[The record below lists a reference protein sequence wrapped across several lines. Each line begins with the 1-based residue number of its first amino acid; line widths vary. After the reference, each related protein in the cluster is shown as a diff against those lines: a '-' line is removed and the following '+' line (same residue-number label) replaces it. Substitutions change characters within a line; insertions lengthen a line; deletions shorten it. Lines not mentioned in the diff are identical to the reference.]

1 MAKLSSRGRTCLAE
15 AVREYSA
22 EQLQAQHDRFYP
34 DKAGELPLTK
44 WERTIKRLMSD
55 GKVLEKRTVQFKP
68 DWLDKQGR
76 RHDYGWKVAATLKP
90 GKTVADFIAVYS
102 GPTKSGKPSQWTVTT
117 NVRERTPVISQRRII
132 AAIESGDYVGFC
144 TDCGSDQSGVEPD
157 ASGYTCQSCG
167 KPSVQGAENLLGV

>member
-15 AVREYSA
+15 AVREYT
-22 EQLQAQHDRFYP
+22 EDQLQARHDKFWNDGKP
-34 DKAGELPLTK
+34 SLTN
-44 WERTIKRLMSD
+44 WERTTKRLMSD
-55 GKVLEKRTVQFKP
+55 GKVLEKRDVRFRPDQF
-68 DWLDKQGR
+68 DRSGR
-76 RHDYGWKVAATLKP
+76 HHSYGWKVAAKLKA

-144 TDCGSDQSGVEPD
+144 TDCGADQSGVEPD
-157 ASGYTCQSCG
+157 AEGYTCQSCG
-167 KPSVQGAENLLGV
+167 KPSVQGAENLLIGA